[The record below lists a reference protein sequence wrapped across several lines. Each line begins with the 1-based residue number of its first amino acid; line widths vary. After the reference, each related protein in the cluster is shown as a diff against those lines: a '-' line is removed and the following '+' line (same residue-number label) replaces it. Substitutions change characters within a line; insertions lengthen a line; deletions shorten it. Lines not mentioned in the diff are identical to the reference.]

1 MMPMSV
7 IMLRMER
14 TQIQLTPEQ
23 AKKVRRAA
31 ADRGISMAAFIRTAI
46 DEQLASEEV
55 TRRRE
60 RAIASV
66 GGFRSGRRDVSKR
79 HDDYLADAFAE

>member
-1 MMPMSV
+1 MMALSV

>member
-1 MMPMSV
+1 
-7 IMLRMER
+7 MER

-23 AKKVRRAA
+23 AEKVRRAA
-31 ADRGISMAAFIRTAI
+31 ADRGISMAAFIRAAI
-46 DEQLASEEV
+46 DEQLASEEQA
-55 TRRRE
+55 RRRE

-66 GGFRSGRRDVSKR
+66 GGFRSGRGDVSKR

>member
-1 MMPMSV
+1 MVALSV
-7 IMLRMER
+7 IMSAMER

-23 AKKVRRAA
+23 AEKVRRAA

>member
-1 MMPMSV
+1 MSV

-31 ADRGISMAAFIRTAI
+31 AERGISMAAYIRGAVEQRLSVEPTAR
-46 DEQLASEEV
+46 A
-55 TRRRE
+55 RRRLV
-60 RAIASV
+60 ASI
-66 GGFRSGRRDVSKR
+66 GGFRSDRSDVSRR
-79 HDDYLADAFAE
+79 HDAYLEEAFRE